1 MIAFSQVNT
10 WFFGASLI
18 QKRAWKISLLAWNEA
33 DLLEYIYYFG
43 HSLKTN
49 SSLYIFCLIGVF
61 LFCFVLFCFVLL
73 FFQIGYSASSPQFSN
88 KEKYPLYFR
97 TATSETLEN
106 PARVALFKHFKW
118 KRVALIVENFDI
130 FVTVRIAGLL

>member
-1 MIAFSQVNT
+1 MHI
-10 WFFGASLI
+10 FF
-18 QKRAWKISLLAWNEA
+18 WTF
-33 DLLEYIYYFG
+33 LEHKFFAIYI
-43 HSLKTN
+43 
-49 SSLYIFCLIGVF
+49 
-61 LFCFVLFCFVLL
+61 LFDWCFFVLFCFALL

-97 TATSETLEN
+97 TATSETMEN

>member
-33 DLLEYIYYFG
+33 DLLECIYYFG
-43 HSLKTN
+43 PSLKTN
-49 SSLYIFCLIGVF
+49 SSLCIFCLIGVF
-61 LFCFVLFCFVLL
+61 LFCFVLFCF

-97 TATSETLEN
+97 TATSETMEN
-106 PARVALFKHFKW
+106 PARVALLKHFKW

>member
-43 HSLKTN
+43 PSLKTN

-61 LFCFVLFCFVLL
+61 LFCFVLFCFA
-73 FFQIGYSASSPQFSN
+73 FFFRLVTAHHHLSFQTKRSI
-88 KEKYPLYFR
+88 LY
-97 TATSETLEN
+97 TSEPPLLKQWKTPLESHCLN
-106 PARVALFKHFKW
+106 ILSGKESPSLW
-118 KRVALIVENFDI
+118 KTSI
-130 FVTVRIAGLL
+130 FLLQ

>member
-61 LFCFVLFCFVLL
+61 LFCFVLFCFVLFC
-73 FFQIGYSASSPQFSN
+73 FFFRLVTAHHHLSFQTKRSI
-88 KEKYPLYFR
+88 LY
-97 TATSETLEN
+97 TSEPPLLKHWKTRLESHCLN
-106 PARVALFKHFKW
+106 ILSGKESPSLW
-118 KRVALIVENFDI
+118 KTSI
-130 FVTVRIAGLL
+130 FLLQ